1 MVLHQDIFHAPF
13 RFPYFLDVMT
23 AILPLFRRWL
33 PLSQLSNE
41 NLKWSEWRDL
51 NPRQLAPKASGLPDC
66 PTLRNSSG
74 ARNRNRTDDL
84 HLTKMALFHLSYAG
98 MEPSEGLEPPTWNL
112 QGSRSAN

>member
-1 MVLHQDIFHAPF
+1 MVG
-13 RFPYFLDVMT
+13 T
-23 AILPLFRRWL
+23 AGFEPAITCPPDKWHTRLAHVP
-33 PLSQLSNE
+33 
-41 NLKWSEWRDL
+41 KIWSEWRDL

-66 PTLRNSSG
+66 PTLRKSSCG
-74 ARNRNRTDDL
+74 AHNRNRTDDL